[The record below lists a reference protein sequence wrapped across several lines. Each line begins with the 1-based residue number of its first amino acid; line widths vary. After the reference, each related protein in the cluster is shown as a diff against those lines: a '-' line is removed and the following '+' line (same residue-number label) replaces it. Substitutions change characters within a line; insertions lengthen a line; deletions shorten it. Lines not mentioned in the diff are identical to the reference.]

1 MTPAA
6 EGLEPSS
13 EVVVDRHPLL
23 PIKRV
28 MKDVAQQGERT
39 AKSLAIAQC

>member
-6 EGLEPSS
+6 EGLQPSS
-13 EVVVDRHPLL
+13 EVVVDCHSLL
-23 PIKRV
+23 PIKGV
-28 MKDVAQQGERT
+28 VKDVAQQGERT